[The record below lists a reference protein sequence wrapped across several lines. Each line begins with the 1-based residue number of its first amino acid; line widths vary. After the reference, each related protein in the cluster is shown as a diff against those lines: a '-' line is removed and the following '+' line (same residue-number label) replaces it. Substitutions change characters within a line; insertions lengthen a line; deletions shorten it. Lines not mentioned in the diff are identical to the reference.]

1 MKGRVTRQWAK
12 KVITISQLEQ
22 DSHGEQAGHKDG
34 EKSYQ
39 VQRLPAHS
47 WTVPELPGKAKSLP
61 LMNIFP

>member
-1 MKGRVTRQWAK
+1 MKGHVTRQWAK

-39 VQRLPAHS
+39 VQRLPAQHLS
-47 WTVPELPGKAKSLP
+47 FQERQRVPH
-61 LMNIFP
+61 